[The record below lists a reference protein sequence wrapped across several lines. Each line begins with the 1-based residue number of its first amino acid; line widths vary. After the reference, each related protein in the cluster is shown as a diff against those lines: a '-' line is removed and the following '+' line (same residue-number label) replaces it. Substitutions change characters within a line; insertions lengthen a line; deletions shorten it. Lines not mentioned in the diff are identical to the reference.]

1 MVFWDIKGYFD
12 VFDNRF
18 HRVNEGWL
26 KIWITYNSIIEY
38 FDTRNTFWR
47 QVTKLALMTA
57 QEIMDLIPNRYPICY
72 IDYVDAMEPGKS
84 ITATKNVTINESFFQ
99 GHFPGNP
106 VMPGVLIIET
116 LAQAASILI
125 LKSPEFFKKTAY
137 LGAIHNAKFRRMVR
151 PGDVV
156 KLEIEMI
163 KKRRQMGIVKAVAK
177 VLDKKVCSAELVFV
191 VADRQA
197 KI

>member
-1 MVFWDIKGYFD
+1 
-12 VFDNRF
+12 
-18 HRVNEGWL
+18 
-26 KIWITYNSIIEY
+26 
-38 FDTRNTFWR
+38 
-47 QVTKLALMTA
+47 
-57 QEIMDLIPNRYPICY
+57 
-72 IDYVDAMEPGKS
+72 
-84 ITATKNVTINESFFQ
+84 
-99 GHFPGNP
+99 
-106 VMPGVLIIET
+106 MPGVLIIET